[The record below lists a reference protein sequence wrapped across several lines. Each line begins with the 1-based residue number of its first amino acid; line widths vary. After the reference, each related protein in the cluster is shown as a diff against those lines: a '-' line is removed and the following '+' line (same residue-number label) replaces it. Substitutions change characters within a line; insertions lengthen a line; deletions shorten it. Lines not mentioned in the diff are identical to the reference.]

1 MYTKKLMNKNIL
13 VLTRKKGMQLEK
25 CPFCQTKHNHGLSD
39 GHRIAHCAPNA
50 HSFNK
55 KKILEKV
62 DINGVT
68 VFRLDGY
75 FIQTIC

>member
-13 VLTRKKGMQLEK
+13 VLTRKKGMKLEK
-25 CPFCQTKHNHGLSD
+25 CPFCQTKHNHGLVD

-50 HSFNK
+50 HLSNK
-55 KKILEKV
+55 EIFEKV

-75 FIQTIC
+75 FIETT